1 MKLLKKLTVL
11 LSFGTF
17 VLAVYLVFFTIQQ
30 PGDIPK
36 IFGLQPV
43 KAASGSMEP
52 TFSEG
57 DLLILKETGAIRIGS
72 VLMFEQN
79 GASVTHRVTQI
90 TEEGFRTKGDAN
102 PVQDDA
108 LVPPEQVEGI
118 YLFHIPSAGWLIEQ
132 MAGGYGF
139 IAGAA
144 LLGFIALWKY
154 YKTVL
159 KVLGLRK
166 KYVRYKPRSFDH

>member
-1 MKLLKKLTVL
+1 MKLLKKLLAL
-11 LSFGTF
+11 LSIGTF
-17 VLAVYLVFFTIQQ
+17 VLAVYLVFFTIQH
-30 PGDIPK
+30 PGDMPK

-52 TFSEG
+52 TFSKG
-57 DLLILKETGAIRIGS
+57 DLLFMKETGAIRIGS
-72 VLMFEQN
+72 VLMYEQN
-79 GASVTHRVTQI
+79 EVSVTHRVTQI

-102 PVQDDA
+102 ALEDGA
-108 LVPPEQVEGI
+108 LVPPEQVKGI

-132 MAGGYGF
+132 MAGGYG
-139 IAGAA
+139 IITGAT
-144 LLGFIALWKY
+144 LLGFIALGKY

-166 KYVRYKPRSFDH
+166 KYVRYKPRSFDS